1 MVMNLNDM
9 TQQEFDELLA
19 EVKENTPNLF
29 QFIEDFVDKKVTHEE
44 VSVYLSMTSDQRQNY
59 IDNYQAR

>member
-1 MVMNLNDM
+1 MNLNDM

-29 QFIEDFVDKKVTHEE
+29 QFIKDFVNKKVTYEE
-44 VSVYLSMTSDQRQNY
+44 VSVYLSVTSDQQQNY

>member
-29 QFIEDFVDKKVTHEE
+29 QFIKDFVDKKVTHEE

>member
-1 MVMNLNDM
+1 MVMDLNNM

-29 QFIEDFVDKKVTHEE
+29 QFIKDFVDKKVTHEE

>member
-19 EVKENTPNLF
+19 EVKENTPDLF

-44 VSVYLSMTSDQRQNY
+44 VSVYLSMTSGQQQNY

>member
-1 MVMNLNDM
+1 MAMNLNDM

-29 QFIEDFVDKKVTHEE
+29 QFIEDFIDKK
-44 VSVYLSMTSDQRQNY
+44 
-59 IDNYQAR
+59 

>member
-1 MVMNLNDM
+1 MNLNDM

-29 QFIEDFVDKKVTHEE
+29 QFIKDFVDKKVTHEE

>member
-1 MVMNLNDM
+1 MAMNLNDM

-29 QFIEDFVDKKVTHEE
+29 QFIKDFVNKKVTYEE
-44 VSVYLSMTSDQRQNY
+44 VSVYLSVTSDQQQNY

>member
-1 MVMNLNDM
+1 MVMDLNNM

-29 QFIEDFVDKKVTHEE
+29 QFIKDFVDKKVTREE

>member
-1 MVMNLNDM
+1 MMIKNWRLLNDM

-44 VSVYLSMTSDQRQNY
+44 VSVLNRLH
-59 IDNYQAR
+59 

>member
-1 MVMNLNDM
+1 MAMNLNDM